1 MFENLPKS
9 DPNSITKPMVQI
21 DPLSIGQPKSILI
34 IANLVDI
41 NCRTFNVGNWK
52 LSIVEIVAIDQT
64 MNEQFQLSKLC
75 DQNYDQIILII
86 EIMVIK

>member
-1 MFENLPKS
+1 
-9 DPNSITKPMVQI
+9 MVQI